1 MEPKHRARHR
11 ASATKGTTAL
21 RHHQDG
27 KGSSSQPTGYA
38 VHVTPYLCAEKFIK
52 SLTTDVRLGGG
63 FFVCA
68 NAAHGSSSTTLVET
82 SCAAATFSRPRR
94 HQHRLW
100 SPFSRAHRNRHRA
113 SAHPS
118 SSTSPRRSSDIKTL
132 ALLFRDVR
140 HHRRLA
146 ALRRHEAG
154 HGDID
159 IVWMWSPA
167 SRTSKSTPC

>member
-68 NAAHGSSSTTLVET
+68 QAARGPFPNAGSACT
-82 SCAAATFSRPRR
+82 CCWSR
-94 HQHRLW
+94 
-100 SPFSRAHRNRHRA
+100 
-113 SAHPS
+113 PS
-118 SSTSPRRSSDIKTL
+118 SSTSPRRSVDISTL
-132 ALLFRDVR
+132 ALLLRDVR
-140 HHRRLA
+140 HPRRLDALRWARETNATAININSRHLKHRRLPRQGGA
-146 ALRRHEAG
+146 
-154 HGDID
+154 
-159 IVWMWSPA
+159 W
-167 SRTSKSTPC
+167 TSKPSLFCFEMYGIPVD